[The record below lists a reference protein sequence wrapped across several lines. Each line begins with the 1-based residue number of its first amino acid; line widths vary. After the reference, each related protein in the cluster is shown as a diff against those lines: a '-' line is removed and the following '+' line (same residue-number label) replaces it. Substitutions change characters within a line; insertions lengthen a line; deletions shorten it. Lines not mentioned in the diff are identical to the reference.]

1 MDRPSPN
8 ELTSKR
14 GRPKS
19 YVSRMVSWLPRRRT
33 RRTPI
38 ILQMEAVECGA
49 AALGIIL
56 AYYGAWIPLEQLRIA
71 CGVSR
76 DGSKASNIMR
86 AARRYGLTA
95 KGYSVEP
102 PALAEIPTPCIIHW
116 NFNHFVVLERIDR
129 KRAYIN
135 DPASG
140 RRRIDLVELDL
151 AFTGVVLVFERGE
164 RFEKVGGKPKG
175 IRLLMREL
183 RQSKEAVALLV
194 VVSIAA
200 VVPNIVAAGFSKI
213 FVDEILIQH
222 TRSWLAPLLIG
233 MAATAAFRAV
243 LTIIRQSLLLRLQT
257 KLAVVMTS
265 RFLWRVMAL
274 PLEFFTQ
281 RHAGDIANRI
291 AANDQIARL
300 LSSGIAA
307 NALSLMSVVLFAAAM
322 AVYDVSLTA
331 LCVAISLINVLLL
344 RLVASRRQ
352 ELSYRLALEQGKL
365 LGATVSMVR
374 TIETIKASGL
384 EDDAFGRWAGLQAKN
399 LNAEQRLGASA
410 IILDMVPTLLSGLM
424 IAAILGLGGLRV
436 IQGSLTLGS
445 LVAFQSLALSFSE
458 PFVNLVNYFGG
469 LQIIKGTL
477 ERLEDVYR
485 YPLAP
490 PAPTHADALPPR
502 LTGRLELHNIS
513 FGYSVLE
520 PPLLA
525 DLSLV
530 IPAGSRVALVG
541 ASGSGKSTLGKLICG
556 LYKPWSGEIRFDG
569 WRLTD
574 VPADVFANSV
584 AYVDQDIF
592 LFEGTARDNLTLWD
606 STTDERHLLTAA
618 RDALIHQDLATR
630 PGNYDCH
637 VNEGGTNFS
646 GGQRQRIEIAR
657 ALVCNPSILV
667 LDEATAALDP
677 ITEKSID
684 DNLRRRGCSCVIIA
698 HRLSTIR
705 DCDEIIVL
713 ERGRIVERGTHEELL
728 ALQASYAKL
737 VARE

>member
-1 MDRPSPN
+1 
-8 ELTSKR
+8 LTK
-14 GRPKS
+14 
-19 YVSRMVSWLPRRRT
+19 
-33 RRTPI
+33 
-38 ILQMEAVECGA
+38 
-49 AALGIIL
+49 
-56 AYYGAWIPLEQLRIA
+56 
-71 CGVSR
+71 
-76 DGSKASNIMR
+76 
-86 AARRYGLTA
+86 
-95 KGYSVEP
+95 
-102 PALAEIPTPCIIHW
+102 
-116 NFNHFVVLERIDR
+116 
-129 KRAYIN
+129 
-135 DPASG
+135 SG

-164 RFEKVGGKPKG
+164 KFEKVGSKPKG

-183 RQSKEAVALLV
+183 RQSKKAVALLV

-213 FVDEILIQH
+213 FVDDILIQH
-222 TRSWLAPLLIG
+222 TRGWLVPLLIG
-233 MAATAAFRAV
+233 MALTAAFRAL
-243 LTIIRQSLLLRLQT
+243 LTILRQSLLLRLQT

-265 RFLWRVMAL
+265 RFLWRVMTL

-281 RHAGDIANRI
+281 RHAGDISNRI
-291 AANDQIARL
+291 AANEQIAQL

-322 AVYDVSLTA
+322 AVYDVTLTA
-331 LCVAISLINVLLL
+331 LCVAISLINVLIL
-344 RLVASRRQ
+344 RLVAPRRQ
-352 ELSYRLALEQGKL
+352 ELSYRLGLEQGKL
-365 LGATVSMVR
+365 LAATVGMVR

-399 LNAEQRLGASA
+399 LNAEQRIGASA

-424 IAAILGLGGLRV
+424 IAAILGFGGLRV
-436 IQGSLTLGS
+436 IQGSLTLGG
-445 LVAFQSLALSFSE
+445 LVAFQSLAMSFSE

-469 LQIIKGTL
+469 LQTMKGAL

-490 PAPTHADALPPR
+490 PTPTHVDAFPPK
-502 LTGRLELHNIS
+502 LAGRLELHNVS

-541 ASGSGKSTLGKLICG
+541 VSGSGKSTLGKLICG
-556 LYKPWSGEIRFDG
+556 LYRPWSGEIRFDG
-569 WRLTD
+569 WKLTD

-592 LFEGTARDNLTLWD
+592 MFEGTARDNLTLWD
-606 STTDERHLLTAA
+606 STTDERHLMTAA
-618 RDALIHQDLATR
+618 KDALIHQDLATR
-630 PGNYDCH
+630 PGNYDCY

-684 DNLRRRGCSCVIIA
+684 DNLRRRGCSCIIIA

-705 DCDEIIVL
+705 DCDEIIML

-737 VARE
+737 VARG